1 MVFLRIPDVGNPL
14 GEPEIDSPGRE
25 REIVS
30 PPTTDVPNPQEPPE
44 KESERRR

>member
-30 PPTTDVPNPQEPPE
+30 PPTTHVPNPKEPPE
-44 KESERRR
+44 EPERRR